1 MKKIVLVDG
10 NNLLFRSYYAT
21 AYTGNIM
28 RNKEGF
34 PTNGV
39 YGFVNMINK
48 IISEEKPEYMMVA
61 FDIGK
66 TFRHEKY
73 ERYKDG
79 RRETPD
85 DLKVQFPV
93 AKKILTAMG
102 IKYLECAG
110 YEADDII
117 GTISMWCEKDPE
129 YEALIVSS
137 DKDLLQLISDET
149 VVKLLKTKDYIWM
162 DKKTF
167 NDTYGFD
174 PIHMIDLK
182 ALMGDSSDNIP
193 GVKGIGEKGAIK
205 LVSEYKTIDN
215 IYENIDKIKGAMQ
228 IKLIDGKE
236 DAYYSKDLV
245 TIYREV
251 PLDITFDDLLYKGE
265 NADEL
270 IDIYNDL
277 GFYSLLR
284 KINTSEVKKNKE
296 IVGEFVDIPD
306 TAETEKNKVNNNC
319 NENIIDNDKNESIV
333 ENIKI
338 LSNNEDI
345 DKNKIEE
352 FKIISDINDIKISE
366 DTSIYLDTTIG
377 NYHNAEILGIALYNS
392 TLSCYIPFDIFKNNT
407 SILDTNYN
415 LSTYDYKKLIVVFN
429 KYGIKVPN
437 INFDTMISAYLLNY
451 ETKDD
456 ICYLANKLEVEIP
469 SYDKKEVV
477 TTEEA
482 ARRAILKAKFI
493 YNTKDKLYENM
504 KKEDNIYLFESIEM
518 PLTKVLANME
528 IEGIRVDKK
537 VLEEMGTEIK
547 IKLEILTRDIYNYAG
562 EEFNINSPKQL
573 GEILFD
579 KLKLPGTKK
588 NKNGYATDIDVLKKL
603 TEYPIINKIL
613 EYRALAKLYSTYI
626 DGIIST
632 IRKDGK
638 IHTIYTQTLTRTGR
652 LSSIEPNLQNIP
664 MRSEYGRLIRKAF
677 IPENNSVILSSDYS
691 QIELRVFAHLSGVN
705 DLINAFKEGVD
716 IHTKT
721 AMDIFKVP
729 MEGVTK
735 NMRRQAKAVNFGIL
749 YGISSYGLA
758 EDIGIPVKEA
768 KEFINKYFE
777 TYPGV
782 KDYMD
787 KEIDEAKRTG
797 YVKTIMNRK
806 RVIEELKSSNYKV
819 RSMGERMALNTPVQ
833 GSASDILKKAMVEI
847 NNIFEKENIKS
858 KMLLQVHDELI
869 FNVYNDEIDKVK
881 DIVYNTMTKVFEL
894 KVPLDV
900 DIELGNNWYEA
911 K

>member
-21 AYTGNIM
+21 LYTGNIM
-28 RNKEGF
+28 RNKDGF

-48 IISEEKPEYMMVA
+48 IVNDEKPEYMMVA

-79 RRETPD
+79 RKETPD
-85 DLKVQFPV
+85 DLKVQFPI
-93 AKKILTAMG
+93 AKKILAAMG

-117 GTISMWCEKDPE
+117 GTVSMWCEKDPE

-149 VVKLLKTKDYIWM
+149 TVKLLKTKDYIMM
-162 DKKTF
+162 DRKTF
-167 NDTYGFD
+167 NETYGFE

-182 ALMGDSSDNIP
+182 ALMGDASDNIP
-193 GVKGIGEKGAIK
+193 GVRGIGEKGAIK
-205 LVSEYKTIDN
+205 LVSEYTTIEN
-215 IYENIDKIKGAMQ
+215 IYANINNIKGATQ
-228 IKLIDGKE
+228 TKLIEGKD

-251 PLDITFDDLLYKGE
+251 PLDVSFDDLKYKNCNIE
-265 NADEL
+265 EL
-270 IDIYNDL
+270 TNIYKDL
-277 GFYSLLR
+277 GFYSLLKKLDDVIEEDKKKEEHNSIDNFKVITDINEV
-284 KINTSEVKKNKE
+284 KINEE
-296 IVGEFVDIPD
+296 
-306 TAETEKNKVNNNC
+306 TA
-319 NENIIDNDKNESIV
+319 IW
-333 ENIKI
+333 
-338 LSNNEDI
+338 
-345 DKNKIEE
+345 
-352 FKIISDINDIKISE
+352 
-366 DTSIYLDTTIG
+366 LDTTIG
-377 NYHNAEILGIALYNS
+377 NYHDAELLGISLYNNN
-392 TLSCYIPFDIFKNNT
+392 LAYYIPFDILKNN
-407 SILDTNYN
+407 YN
-415 LSTYDYKKLIVVFN
+415 VLNTEFNLFTYDYKKLIVIFN
-429 KYGIKVPN
+429 RYGIKVPK
-437 INFDTMISAYLLNY
+437 IGFDTMISAYLLNY

-456 ICYLANKLEVEIP
+456 IAYLANNMNFNIHI
-469 SYDKKEVV
+469 YDKKEVV
-477 TTEEA
+477 SDEEA
-482 ARRAILKAKFI
+482 SKRAILKAKFI
-493 YNTKDKLYENM
+493 YTS
-504 KKEDNIYLFESIEM
+504 KKELYNKMKEEDTIYLFENIEM
-518 PLTKVLANME
+518 PLAKVLAKME
-528 IEGIRVDKK
+528 IEGIRVDKNILK
-537 VLEEMGTEIK
+537 EMGEEIK
-547 IKLEILTRDIYNYAG
+547 IKLELITKDIYNYAG
-562 EEFNINSPKQL
+562 CEFNINSPKQL
-573 GEILFD
+573 GEILFE
-579 KLKLPGTKK
+579 KLNLPYGKK
-588 NKNGYATDIDVLKKL
+588 NKSGGYTTDADVLKKL
-603 TEYPIINKIL
+603 VDYPIVNCIL
-613 EYRALAKLYSTYI
+613 EYRALTKLYSTYI
-626 DGIIST
+626 DGMINC
-632 IRKDGK
+632 IREDGK

-677 IPENNSVILSSDYS
+677 IPESNSVILSSDYS

-705 DLINAFKEGVD
+705 DLINAFNEGID

-729 MEGVTK
+729 QEGVTK

-758 EDIGIPVKEA
+758 EDLGIPVKEA
-768 KEFINKYFE
+768 KEFINKYFD

-782 KDYMD
+782 RDYMD
-787 KEIDEAKRTG
+787 KEIETAKKNG

-806 RVIEELKSSNYKV
+806 RVIDELKSTNYMI
-819 RSMGERMALNTPVQ
+819 RNMGERMALNTPVQ
-833 GSASDILKKAMVEI
+833 GSASDILKKAMIEI
-847 NNIFEKENIKS
+847 DEIFEKENIKS

-869 FNVYNDEIDKVK
+869 FNVYDDEIDKVK
-881 DIVYNTMTKVFEL
+881 EIVYNTMTNVFNL

>member
-21 AYTGNIM
+21 AYTGNVM

-48 IISEEKPEYMMVA
+48 IISDEKPEYMMVA

-215 IYENIDKIKGAMQ
+215 IYENIDKIKGATQ

-284 KINTSEVKKNKE
+284 KINISEVKKKE
-296 IVGEFVDIPD
+296 DR
-306 TAETEKNKVNNNC
+306 K
-319 NENIIDNDKNESIV
+319 
-333 ENIKI
+333 
-338 LSNNEDI
+338 
-345 DKNKIEE
+345 EE

-377 NYHNAEILGIALYNS
+377 NYHDAEILGIALYNS
-392 TLSCYIPFDIFKNNT
+392 TLSYYIPYDIFKNNT
-407 SILDTNYN
+407 NILDTDYN

-456 ICYLANKLEVEIP
+456 ICYLANKLNIYIP

-477 TTEEA
+477 ATEEA
-482 ARRAILKAKFI
+482 ARRAILKARFI
-493 YNTKDKLYENM
+493 YNTKDKLYEDM
-504 KKEDNIYLFESIEM
+504 KREDNIYLFENIEM
-518 PLTKVLANME
+518 PLAKVLANME

-579 KLKLPGTKK
+579 KLKLPGAKK

-632 IRKDGK
+632 IREDGK

-677 IPENNSVILSSDYS
+677 IPEDNSVILSSDYS

-787 KEIDEAKRTG
+787 KEIDEAKRNG

-806 RVIEELKSSNYKV
+806 RVIEELKSSNYMV

>member
-21 AYTGNIM
+21 LYTGNIM
-28 RNKEGF
+28 RNKDGF

-48 IISEEKPEYMMVA
+48 IVNDEKPEYMMVA

-79 RRETPD
+79 RKETPD
-85 DLKVQFPV
+85 DLKVQFPI
-93 AKKILTAMG
+93 AKKILAAMG

-117 GTISMWCEKDPE
+117 GTVSMWCEKDPE

-149 VVKLLKTKDYIWM
+149 TVKLLKTKDYIMM
-162 DKKTF
+162 DRKTF
-167 NDTYGFD
+167 NETYGFE

-182 ALMGDSSDNIP
+182 ALMGDASDNIP
-193 GVKGIGEKGAIK
+193 GVRGIGEKGAIK
-205 LVSEYKTIDN
+205 LVSEYTTIEN
-215 IYENIDKIKGAMQ
+215 IYANINNIKGATQ
-228 IKLIDGKE
+228 TKLIEGED

-251 PLDITFDDLLYKGE
+251 PLNVSFDDLKYKNCNIE
-265 NADEL
+265 EL
-270 IDIYNDL
+270 TNIYKEL
-277 GFYSLLR
+277 GFYSLLKKLDDVIEEDKKKEEHNSIDNFKVITDINEV
-284 KINTSEVKKNKE
+284 KINEE
-296 IVGEFVDIPD
+296 
-306 TAETEKNKVNNNC
+306 TA
-319 NENIIDNDKNESIV
+319 IW
-333 ENIKI
+333 
-338 LSNNEDI
+338 
-345 DKNKIEE
+345 
-352 FKIISDINDIKISE
+352 
-366 DTSIYLDTTIG
+366 LDTTIV
-377 NYHNAEILGIALYNS
+377 NYHDAELLGISLYNNN
-392 TLSCYIPFDIFKNNT
+392 LAYYIPFDILKNN
-407 SILDTNYN
+407 YN
-415 LSTYDYKKLIVVFN
+415 VLNTEFNLFTYDYKKLIVIFN
-429 KYGIKVPN
+429 RYGIKVPK
-437 INFDTMISAYLLNY
+437 IVFDTMISAYLLNY

-456 ICYLANKLEVEIP
+456 IAYLANNMNFNIHI
-469 SYDKKEVV
+469 YDKKEVV
-477 TTEEA
+477 SDEEA
-482 ARRAILKAKFI
+482 SKRAILKAKFI
-493 YNTKDKLYENM
+493 YTS
-504 KKEDNIYLFESIEM
+504 KKELYNKMKEEDTIYLFENIEM
-518 PLTKVLANME
+518 PLAKVLAKME
-528 IEGIRVDKK
+528 IEGIRVDKNILK
-537 VLEEMGTEIK
+537 EMGEEIK
-547 IKLEILTRDIYNYAG
+547 IKLELITKDIYNYAG
-562 EEFNINSPKQL
+562 CEFNINSPKQL
-573 GEILFD
+573 GDILFE
-579 KLKLPGTKK
+579 KLNLPYGKK
-588 NKNGYATDIDVLKKL
+588 NKRGGYTTDADILKKL
-603 TEYPIINKIL
+603 VDYPIVNCIL
-613 EYRALAKLYSTYI
+613 EYRALTKLYSTYI
-626 DGIIST
+626 DGMINC
-632 IRKDGK
+632 IRDDGK

-677 IPENNSVILSSDYS
+677 IPESNSVILSSDYS

-705 DLINAFKEGVD
+705 DLINAFNEGID

-729 MEGVTK
+729 QEGVTK

-758 EDIGIPVKEA
+758 EDLGIPVKEA
-768 KEFINKYFE
+768 KEFINKYFD

-782 KDYMD
+782 RDYMD
-787 KEIDEAKRTG
+787 KEIETAKKNG

-806 RVIEELKSSNYKV
+806 RVIDELKSTNYMI
-819 RSMGERMALNTPVQ
+819 RNMGERMALNTPVQ
-833 GSASDILKKAMVEI
+833 GSASDILKKAMIEI
-847 NNIFEKENIKS
+847 DEIFEKENIKS

-869 FNVYNDEIDKVK
+869 FNVYDDEIDKVK
-881 DIVYNTMTKVFEL
+881 EIVYNTMTNVFDL

>member
-48 IISEEKPEYMMVA
+48 IISDEKPEYMMVA

-149 VVKLLKTKDYIWM
+149 IVKLLKTKDYIWM

-228 IKLIDGKE
+228 IKLIDGRE

-251 PLDITFDDLLYKGE
+251 PLNVTFDDLLYKGE

-284 KINTSEVKKNKE
+284 KINTNEVKKE
-296 IVGEFVDIPD
+296 
-306 TAETEKNKVNNNC
+306 
-319 NENIIDNDKNESIV
+319 ENRE
-333 ENIKI
+333 
-338 LSNNEDI
+338 
-345 DKNKIEE
+345 EE

-366 DTSIYLDTTIG
+366 DTSIYLDTTVG
-377 NYHNAEILGIALYNS
+377 NYNDAEILGIALYNS
-392 TLSCYIPFDIFKNNT
+392 TLSCYIPYDIFKNNT
-407 SILDTNYN
+407 SILDTEYN
-415 LSTYDYKKLIVVFN
+415 LSTYDYKKLIVIFN
-429 KYGIKVPN
+429 KYDIKVPN

-477 TTEEA
+477 TSEEA
-482 ARRAILKAKFI
+482 IRRAILKAKFI
-493 YNTKDKLYENM
+493 YNTKDKLYEDM
-504 KKEDNIYLFESIEM
+504 KREDNIYLFESIEM
-518 PLTKVLANME
+518 PLAKVLANME

-547 IKLEILTRDIYNYAG
+547 IKLEIITRDIYNYAG

-579 KLKLPGTKK
+579 KLKLPGAKK

-626 DGIIST
+626 DGIINT
-632 IRKDGK
+632 IKEDGK

-677 IPENNSVILSSDYS
+677 IPEENSVILSSDYS

-847 NNIFEKENIKS
+847 NNIFEQENIKS

>member
-215 IYENIDKIKGAMQ
+215 IYENIDKIKGATQ

-284 KINTSEVKKNKE
+284 KINTSDIKK
-296 IVGEFVDIPD
+296 
-306 TAETEKNKVNNNC
+306 EK
-319 NENIIDNDKNESIV
+319 SR
-333 ENIKI
+333 
-338 LSNNEDI
+338 
-345 DKNKIEE
+345 EE
-352 FKIISDINDIKISE
+352 KFKIISDINDIKISE

-377 NYHNAEILGIALYNS
+377 NYHDAEILGIALYNS
-392 TLSCYIPFDIFKNNT
+392 TLSCYIPYDIFKNNT
-407 SILDTNYN
+407 NILDTDYN

-456 ICYLANKLEVEIP
+456 ICYLANKLNIYIP

-493 YNTKDKLYENM
+493 YNTKDKLYEDM
-504 KKEDNIYLFESIEM
+504 KREDNIYLFENIEM
-518 PLTKVLANME
+518 PLAKVLAKME
-528 IEGIRVDKK
+528 TTGIRVDKK

-579 KLKLPGTKK
+579 KLKLPGAKK

-632 IRKDGK
+632 IREDGK

-677 IPENNSVILSSDYS
+677 IPEDNSVILSSDYS

-787 KEIDEAKRTG
+787 KEIDEAKRNG

-806 RVIEELKSSNYKV
+806 RVIEELKSSNYMV

-847 NNIFEKENIKS
+847 SDIFEKENIKS

>member
-48 IISEEKPEYMMVA
+48 IISDEKPEYMMVA

-182 ALMGDSSDNIP
+182 ALMGDASDNIP

-215 IYENIDKIKGAMQ
+215 IYENIDKIKGATQ

-284 KINTSEVKKNKE
+284 KINTSDIKK
-296 IVGEFVDIPD
+296 
-306 TAETEKNKVNNNC
+306 EK
-319 NENIIDNDKNESIV
+319 SR
-333 ENIKI
+333 
-338 LSNNEDI
+338 ED
-345 DKNKIEE
+345 E
-352 FKIISDINDIKISE
+352 FKIISDINDVKISE

-377 NYHNAEILGIALYNS
+377 NYHDAEILGIALYNS
-392 TLSCYIPFDIFKNNT
+392 TLSCYIPYDIFKNNT
-407 SILDTNYN
+407 SILDTDYN

-451 ETKDD
+451 DTKDD
-456 ICYLANKLEVEIP
+456 ICYLANKLNIYIP

-482 ARRAILKAKFI
+482 IRRAILKAKFI
-493 YNTKDKLYENM
+493 YNTKDKLYEDM
-504 KKEDNIYLFESIEM
+504 KREDNIYLFESIEM
-518 PLTKVLANME
+518 PLAKVLANME

-579 KLKLPGTKK
+579 KLKLPGAKK

-632 IRKDGK
+632 IREDGK

-677 IPENNSVILSSDYS
+677 IPEDNSVILSSDYS

-787 KEIDEAKRTG
+787 KEIDEAKRNG

-806 RVIEELKSSNYKV
+806 RVIEELKSSNYMV

-847 NNIFEKENIKS
+847 SDIFEKENIKS

>member
-48 IISEEKPEYMMVA
+48 IISDEKPEYMMVA

-215 IYENIDKIKGAMQ
+215 IYENIDKIKGATQ

-284 KINTSEVKKNKE
+284 KINTSDIKK
-296 IVGEFVDIPD
+296 
-306 TAETEKNKVNNNC
+306 EKSR
-319 NENIIDNDKNESIV
+319 E
-333 ENIKI
+333 
-338 LSNNEDI
+338 
-345 DKNKIEE
+345 EE

-377 NYHNAEILGIALYNS
+377 NYHDAEILGIALYNS

-407 SILDTNYN
+407 SILDTDYN

-456 ICYLANKLEVEIP
+456 ICYLANKLNIYIP

-493 YNTKDKLYENM
+493 YNTKDKLYEDM

-518 PLTKVLANME
+518 PLAKVLANME

-537 VLEEMGTEIK
+537 VLEEMGIEIK

-579 KLKLPGTKK
+579 KLKLPGAKK

-603 TEYPIINKIL
+603 TEYPIVNKIL
-613 EYRALAKLYSTYI
+613 EYRVLAKLYSTYI

-632 IRKDGK
+632 IREDGK

-677 IPENNSVILSSDYS
+677 IPEDNSVILSSDYS

-787 KEIDEAKRTG
+787 KEIDEAKRNG

-806 RVIEELKSSNYKV
+806 RVIEELKSSNYMV

-847 NNIFEKENIKS
+847 SDIFEKENIKS

>member
-21 AYTGNIM
+21 AYTGNVM

-48 IISEEKPEYMMVA
+48 IISDEKPEYMMVA

-79 RRETPD
+79 RKETPD

-102 IKYLECAG
+102 IKYLEYAG

-215 IYENIDKIKGAMQ
+215 IYENIDKIKGATQ

-284 KINTSEVKKNKE
+284 KINTSDIKK
-296 IVGEFVDIPD
+296 
-306 TAETEKNKVNNNC
+306 EK
-319 NENIIDNDKNESIV
+319 SR
-333 ENIKI
+333 
-338 LSNNEDI
+338 
-345 DKNKIEE
+345 EE
-352 FKIISDINDIKISE
+352 KFKIISDINDIKISE

-377 NYHNAEILGIALYNS
+377 NYHDAEILGIALYNS
-392 TLSCYIPFDIFKNNT
+392 TLSCYIPYDIFKNNT
-407 SILDTNYN
+407 SILDTDYN

-451 ETKDD
+451 DTKDD
-456 ICYLANKLEVEIP
+456 ICYLANKLNIYIP

-482 ARRAILKAKFI
+482 ARRAILKARFI
-493 YNTKDKLYENM
+493 YNTKDKLYEDM
-504 KKEDNIYLFESIEM
+504 KREDNIYLFESIEM
-518 PLTKVLANME
+518 PLAKVLAKME
-528 IEGIRVDKK
+528 TTGIRVDKK

-579 KLKLPGTKK
+579 KLKLPGAKK

-632 IRKDGK
+632 IREDGK

-677 IPENNSVILSSDYS
+677 IPEDNSVILSSDYS

-787 KEIDEAKRTG
+787 KEIDEAKRNG

-806 RVIEELKSSNYKV
+806 RVIEELKSSNYMV

-847 NNIFEKENIKS
+847 SDIFEKENIKS

>member
-48 IISEEKPEYMMVA
+48 IIYDEKPEYMMVA

-93 AKKILTAMG
+93 AKKILTATG

-182 ALMGDSSDNIP
+182 ALMGDASDNIP

-215 IYENIDKIKGAMQ
+215 IYENIDKIKGATQ

-284 KINTSEVKKNKE
+284 KINISEVKKKE
-296 IVGEFVDIPD
+296 DR
-306 TAETEKNKVNNNC
+306 K
-319 NENIIDNDKNESIV
+319 
-333 ENIKI
+333 
-338 LSNNEDI
+338 
-345 DKNKIEE
+345 EE

-377 NYHNAEILGIALYNS
+377 NYHDAEILGIALYNS
-392 TLSCYIPFDIFKNNT
+392 TLSCYIPYDIFKNNT
-407 SILDTNYN
+407 SILDTDYN

-456 ICYLANKLEVEIP
+456 ICYLANKLNIYIP

-493 YNTKDKLYENM
+493 YNTKDKLYEDM
-504 KKEDNIYLFESIEM
+504 KREDNIYLFENIEM
-518 PLTKVLANME
+518 PLAKVLAKME
-528 IEGIRVDKK
+528 TTGIRVDKK

-579 KLKLPGTKK
+579 KLKLPGAKK

-632 IRKDGK
+632 IREDGK

-677 IPENNSVILSSDYS
+677 IPEDNSVILSSDYS

-787 KEIDEAKRTG
+787 KEIDEAKRNG

-806 RVIEELKSSNYKV
+806 RVIEELKSSNYMV

>member
-21 AYTGNIM
+21 AYTGNVM

-93 AKKILTAMG
+93 AKKILNAMG

-182 ALMGDSSDNIP
+182 ALMGDASDNIP

-284 KINTSEVKKNKE
+284 KINTSDIKK
-296 IVGEFVDIPD
+296 
-306 TAETEKNKVNNNC
+306 EKNR
-319 NENIIDNDKNESIV
+319 DD
-333 ENIKI
+333 
-338 LSNNEDI
+338 
-345 DKNKIEE
+345 E
-352 FKIISDINDIKISE
+352 FKIISDINDVKISE

-407 SILDTNYN
+407 SILDTDYN

-437 INFDTMISAYLLNY
+437 INFDAMISAYLLNY

-456 ICYLANKLEVEIP
+456 ICYLANKLNIYIP

-482 ARRAILKAKFI
+482 ARRAILKARFI
-493 YNTKDKLYENM
+493 YNTKDKLYEDM
-504 KKEDNIYLFESIEM
+504 KNEDNIYLFESIEM
-518 PLTKVLANME
+518 PLAKVLANME

-579 KLKLPGTKK
+579 KLKLPGAKK

-632 IRKDGK
+632 IREDGK

-677 IPENNSVILSSDYS
+677 IPEDNSVILSSDYS

-787 KEIDEAKRTG
+787 KEIDEAKKNG

-806 RVIEELKSSNYKV
+806 RVIEELKSSNYMV

-847 NNIFEKENIKS
+847 SDIFEKENIKS

>member
-48 IISEEKPEYMMVA
+48 IISDEKPEYMMVA

-215 IYENIDKIKGAMQ
+215 IYENIDKIKGATQ

-284 KINTSEVKKNKE
+284 KINTSDIKK
-296 IVGEFVDIPD
+296 
-306 TAETEKNKVNNNC
+306 EKSR
-319 NENIIDNDKNESIV
+319 E
-333 ENIKI
+333 
-338 LSNNEDI
+338 
-345 DKNKIEE
+345 EE

-392 TLSCYIPFDIFKNNT
+392 TLSCYIPFDIFKINT
-407 SILDTNYN
+407 NILDTDYN

-437 INFDTMISAYLLNY
+437 INFDAMISAYLLNY

-456 ICYLANKLEVEIP
+456 ICYLANKLNIYIP

-482 ARRAILKAKFI
+482 ARRAILKSKFI
-493 YNTKDKLYENM
+493 YNTKDKLYEDM
-504 KKEDNIYLFESIEM
+504 KREDNIYLFENIEM
-518 PLTKVLANME
+518 PLAKVLANME

-537 VLEEMGTEIK
+537 VLEEMGIEIK

-632 IRKDGK
+632 IREDGK

>member
-48 IISEEKPEYMMVA
+48 IIYDEKPEYMMVA

-215 IYENIDKIKGAMQ
+215 IYENIDKIKGATQ

-284 KINTSEVKKNKE
+284 KINTSDIKK
-296 IVGEFVDIPD
+296 
-306 TAETEKNKVNNNC
+306 EK
-319 NENIIDNDKNESIV
+319 SR
-333 ENIKI
+333 
-338 LSNNEDI
+338 
-345 DKNKIEE
+345 EE
-352 FKIISDINDIKISE
+352 KFKIISDINDVKISE

-377 NYHNAEILGIALYNS
+377 NYHDAEILGIALYNS
-392 TLSCYIPFDIFKNNT
+392 TLSCYIPYDIFKNNT
-407 SILDTNYN
+407 SILDTDYN

-456 ICYLANKLEVEIP
+456 LCYLANKLNIYIP

-477 TTEEA
+477 TSEEA
-482 ARRAILKAKFI
+482 ARRAILKARFI
-493 YNTKDKLYENM
+493 YNTKDKLYEDM
-504 KKEDNIYLFESIEM
+504 KREDNIYLFESIEM
-518 PLTKVLANME
+518 PLAKVLAKME
-528 IEGIRVDKK
+528 TTGIRVDKK

-579 KLKLPGTKK
+579 KLKLPGAKK

-632 IRKDGK
+632 IREDGK

-677 IPENNSVILSSDYS
+677 IPEDNSVILSSDYS

-787 KEIDEAKRTG
+787 KEIDEAKRNG

-806 RVIEELKSSNYKV
+806 RVIEELKSSNYMV

>member
-215 IYENIDKIKGAMQ
+215 IYENIDKIKGATQ

-284 KINTSEVKKNKE
+284 KINTSDIKK
-296 IVGEFVDIPD
+296 
-306 TAETEKNKVNNNC
+306 EK
-319 NENIIDNDKNESIV
+319 SR
-333 ENIKI
+333 
-338 LSNNEDI
+338 
-345 DKNKIEE
+345 EE
-352 FKIISDINDIKISE
+352 KFKIISDINDIKISE

-377 NYHNAEILGIALYNS
+377 NYHDAEILGIALYNS
-392 TLSCYIPFDIFKNNT
+392 TLSCYIPYDIFKNNT
-407 SILDTNYN
+407 NILDTDYN

-456 ICYLANKLEVEIP
+456 ICYLANKLNIYIP

-477 TTEEA
+477 TTEKA
-482 ARRAILKAKFI
+482 ARRAILKARFI
-493 YNTKDKLYENM
+493 YNTKDKLYEDM
-504 KKEDNIYLFESIEM
+504 KMEDNIYLFENIEM
-518 PLTKVLANME
+518 PLAKVLANME

-579 KLKLPGTKK
+579 KLKLPGAKK

-632 IRKDGK
+632 IREDGK

-677 IPENNSVILSSDYS
+677 IPEDNSVILSSDYS

-787 KEIDEAKRTG
+787 KEIDEAKRNG

-806 RVIEELKSSNYKV
+806 RVIEELKSSNYMV